1 MLDAPGKTKALK
13 AALRVRGWVRDRLL
27 TDVCEVG
34 DDGPSLVGSVRH
46 GQERPSLPAP
56 LRVTPA
62 VRCLT
67 RCQEAESVTA
77 MDELSRAG
85 AAPWGVPGPMFS
97 QAGLA
102 RPAAWA
108 APPDLDRL
116 RASRA
121 RGRRGKPLV
130 PTSVASPRLSDEL
143 FARLLSF
150 GTPQEVHRDD
160 VLFSPGDE
168 DADLIVVARGS
179 VEVVRTEMAQVP
191 AATVATVDA
200 GGFVGELNLLTG
212 QNVYLLCRAREAGTV
227 YRVSPERL
235 RQLMATDVEL
245 SDIVFKALIARRELL
260 QRSRTAAL
268 AVDIVGGAR
277 SAAALALR
285 TYAARQRLI
294 HLWFDADTPA
304 GRAMME
310 SSGLTQ
316 VDLPAVVMPGTT
328 LKHATPGGLAEKLG
342 LSYRRS
348 STKPVDVTIVGA
360 GPAGLAAAVYG
371 ASEGLD
377 TVLLDAV
384 GTGGQ
389 AAASSRIENYFGF
402 PFGLSGA
409 DLTGLAVLQ
418 ALKFGAQLASPCQA
432 VKLDT
437 DRNGDLLRL
446 HLQDGEVIDS
456 KSVII
461 ATGARYRALPLERW
475 PDFEGAGIYYAA
487 TELEARGCA
496 GSPVTVVGGANSAGQ
511 AALYLAGRG
520 SEVSLVVRGPD
531 IAAEMSAYLVDRLR
545 AHPRVTVRCRSEVTR
560 LDGDEFLEEVSITD
574 RAADSTQ
581 AQLCSGLF
589 CFIGAEPATSWLTG
603 IATGDDGFIR
613 TDVQLNDD
621 DLGPAW
627 ATLGRRL
634 PFETS
639 IPGVF
644 AVGDVHSGSMKRVA
658 AATGE
663 GASAIASVH
672 KAINPV
678 V

>member
-1 MLDAPGKTKALK
+1 
-13 AALRVRGWVRDRLL
+13 
-27 TDVCEVG
+27 
-34 DDGPSLVGSVRH
+34 
-46 GQERPSLPAP
+46 
-56 LRVTPA
+56 
-62 VRCLT
+62 
-67 RCQEAESVTA
+67 
-77 MDELSRAG
+77 MDELSGAG
-85 AAPWGVPGPMFS
+85 AAPWAARGSMFS

-102 RPAAWA
+102 RPEAWA
-108 APPDLDRL
+108 TPRDLDRL

-121 RGRRGKPLV
+121 RGRLGKPLV
-130 PTSVASPRLSDEL
+130 PTSVASPRLGDEL
-143 FARLLSF
+143 FARLLSY
-150 GTPQEVHRDD
+150 GTPQEIRRGD
-160 VLFSPGDE
+160 VLFRPGDE
-168 DADLIVVARGS
+168 DVDLIVVAQGS
-179 VEVVRTEMAQVP
+179 VEVVRTEMAHLP
-191 AATVATVDA
+191 AATVAKVDA

-227 YRVSPERL
+227 NRVSPERL

-260 QRSRTAAL
+260 QRSTAAL

-294 HLWFDADTPA
+294 HLWFDADTPP

-310 SSGLTQ
+310 SSGLAE
-316 VDLPAVVMPGTT
+316 VDLPAVVMPGAT

-432 VKLDT
+432 VKLDA

-475 PDFEGAGIYYAA
+475 PDFEGAGIFYAA

-496 GSPVTVVGGANSAGQ
+496 GSPVTVIGGANSAGQ

-560 LDGDEFLEEVSITD
+560 LDGGDFLEEVSITD
-574 RAADSTQ
+574 RTADSTQ
-581 AQLCSGLF
+581 AQPCAGLF

-621 DLGPAW
+621 DLGPSW
-627 ATLGRRL
+627 AALRRRPL
-634 PFETS
+634 PFETN

-672 KAINPV
+672 KAINSV

>member
-1 MLDAPGKTKALK
+1 MNK
-13 AALRVRGWVRDRLL
+13 
-27 TDVCEVG
+27 
-34 DDGPSLVGSVRH
+34 
-46 GQERPSLPAP
+46 
-56 LRVTPA
+56 
-62 VRCLT
+62 
-67 RCQEAESVTA
+67 
-77 MDELSRAG
+77 LSRTD
-85 AAPWGVPGPMFS
+85 AAPWAARGSMFS

-102 RPAAWA
+102 RPVDWA
-108 APPDLDRL
+108 TATPRDLDRL
-116 RASRA
+116 RASHA
-121 RGRRGKPLV
+121 RGRPDRPLV
-130 PTSVASPRLSDEL
+130 PTSVASPRLGDEL
-143 FARLLSF
+143 FARLSAY
-150 GTPQEVHRDD
+150 GTPQQTRRGD
-160 VLFSPGDE
+160 VLFRPGDE
-168 DADLIVVARGS
+168 DADLIVVERGS
-179 VEVVRTEMAQVP
+179 AEVVRTATGNVP
-191 AATVATVDA
+191 AATVAVVDA

-212 QNVYLLCRAREAGTV
+212 QNVYLLCRVKERGTV

-235 RQLMATDVEL
+235 RQLMANDVEL

-260 QRSRTAAL
+260 QRSTAAL
-268 AVDIVGGAR
+268 AVEIVGGAR

-304 GRAMME
+304 GRAMIE
-310 SSGLTQ
+310 SSSLTED
-316 VDLPAVVMPGTT
+316 DLPAVVMPGAT
-328 LKHATPGGLAEKLG
+328 LKQATPGGLAEKLG

-384 GTGGQ
+384 GAGGQ

-402 PFGLSGA
+402 PFGLSGT

-432 VKLDT
+432 VKLDS
-437 DRNGDLLRL
+437 DRNGNLLRL
-446 HLQDGEVIDS
+446 HLQGGEVIDS
-456 KSVII
+456 KTVVI

-487 TELEARGCA
+487 TELEARGCT
-496 GSPVTVVGGANSAGQ
+496 GSPVTVIGGANSAGQ

-545 AHPRVTVRCRSEVTR
+545 VHPRVTVRCRSEVTR
-560 LDGDEFLEEVSITD
+560 LDGGDFLEEVSITD
-574 RAADSTQ
+574 RTADSTQ
-581 AQLCSGLF
+581 PQPCAGLF

-603 IATGDDGFIR
+603 IATEDDGFIR
-613 TDVQLNDD
+613 TDVQLNDG

-627 ATLGRRL
+627 AVLGRRPL
-634 PFETS
+634 PFETN
-639 IPGVF
+639 IPGMF

-672 KAINPV
+672 KAISTLI
-678 V
+678 

>member
-1 MLDAPGKTKALK
+1 M
-13 AALRVRGWVRDRLL
+13 
-27 TDVCEVG
+27 
-34 DDGPSLVGSVRH
+34 S
-46 GQERPSLPAP
+46 
-56 LRVTPA
+56 
-62 VRCLT
+62 
-67 RCQEAESVTA
+67 
-77 MDELSRAG
+77 ELSRAG
-85 AAPWGVPGPMFS
+85 AAPWAARGPMFS

-102 RPAAWA
+102 RPVDWA
-108 APPDLDRL
+108 TPHDLGRL
-116 RASRA
+116 RASHA
-121 RGRRGKPLV
+121 RERLGRPPV
-130 PTSVASPRLSDEL
+130 PTSVSSPRLGDAL
-143 FARLLSF
+143 FARLLSY
-150 GTPQEVHRDD
+150 GAPQEVHRGD

-179 VEVVRTEMAQVP
+179 VEVVRTATANVP
-191 AATVATVDA
+191 AATVAVVDA

-212 QNVYLLCRAREAGTV
+212 QNVYLLCRARETGTV

-260 QRSRTAAL
+260 QRSTAAL
-268 AVDIVGGAR
+268 ALEIVGGAR

-304 GRAMME
+304 GRVMME
-310 SSGLTQ
+310 SSSLTGD
-316 VDLPAVVMPGTT
+316 DLPAVVMPGTT
-328 LKHATPGGLAEKLG
+328 LKQATPGGLAETLG

-402 PFGLSGA
+402 PFGLSGT

-446 HLQDGEVIDS
+446 HLQGGEIIDS
-456 KSVII
+456 KAVVI

-487 TELEARGCA
+487 TELEARGCT

-531 IAAEMSAYLVDRLR
+531 IAAEMSSYLVDRLR

-560 LDGDEFLEEVSITD
+560 LDGGDFLEEVSITD
-574 RAADSTQ
+574 RTEQSTQ
-581 AQLCSGLF
+581 AQPCSGLF

-613 TDVQLNDD
+613 TDVQLSDD
-621 DLGPAW
+621 DLGSAW
-627 ATLGRRL
+627 AALGRRPL
-634 PFETS
+634 PYETN

-672 KAINPV
+672 KAISTLV
-678 V
+678 

>member
-1 MLDAPGKTKALK
+1 
-13 AALRVRGWVRDRLL
+13 
-27 TDVCEVG
+27 
-34 DDGPSLVGSVRH
+34 
-46 GQERPSLPAP
+46 
-56 LRVTPA
+56 
-62 VRCLT
+62 
-67 RCQEAESVTA
+67 VTA
-77 MDELSRAG
+77 MNELSRAD
-85 AAPWGVPGPMFS
+85 AAPWAGRGSAFS

-102 RPAAWA
+102 RPVAWA
-108 APPDLDRL
+108 TPHDLDRL
-116 RASRA
+116 RASHA
-121 RGRRGKPLV
+121 RRRPGKPLV
-130 PTSVASPRLSDEL
+130 PTSVASPRLGDEL
-143 FARLLSF
+143 FARLLSY
-150 GTPQEVHRDD
+150 GTPQEIDRGD
-160 VLFSPGDE
+160 VLFRPGDE
-168 DADLIVVARGS
+168 DTDLIVVARGS
-179 VEVVRTEMAQVP
+179 VEVVRTAIANVR
-191 AATVATVDA
+191 AATVAVVDA

-212 QNVYLLCRAREAGTV
+212 QNVYMLCRAREAGTIH
-227 YRVSPERL
+227 RVSPARL

-260 QRSRTAAL
+260 QRSTAAL
-268 AVDIVGGAR
+268 AVEIVGGAR

-285 TYAARQRLI
+285 TYAGRQRLI

-304 GRAMME
+304 GREMME
-310 SSGLTQ
+310 SSGLTED
-316 VDLPAVVMPGTT
+316 DLPAVVMPGTT
-328 LKHATPGGLAEKLG
+328 LKQATPGGLAEKLG

-402 PFGLSGA
+402 PFGLAGA

-418 ALKFGAQLASPCQA
+418 ALKFGAQLASPCEA
-432 VKLDT
+432 VKLDAG
-437 DRNGDLLRL
+437 RKGDLLRL
-446 HLQDGEVIDS
+446 RLQGGEVIDS
-456 KSVII
+456 KAVVI

-487 TELEARGCA
+487 TELEARGCM
-496 GSPVTVVGGANSAGQ
+496 GSPVTVIGGANSAGQ

-520 SEVSLVVRGPD
+520 STVSLVVRGPD

-545 AHPRVTVRCRSEVTR
+545 AHPRVTVQCRSEVTR
-560 LDGDEFLEEVSITD
+560 LDGGDFLEEVSITD
-574 RAADSTQ
+574 RTTDSTQ
-581 AQLCSGLF
+581 AQPCSGLF

-627 ATLGRRL
+627 ATLKRRPL

-672 KAINPV
+672 KAISALV
-678 V
+678 

>member
-1 MLDAPGKTKALK
+1 
-13 AALRVRGWVRDRLL
+13 
-27 TDVCEVG
+27 
-34 DDGPSLVGSVRH
+34 
-46 GQERPSLPAP
+46 
-56 LRVTPA
+56 
-62 VRCLT
+62 
-67 RCQEAESVTA
+67 
-77 MDELSRAG
+77 
-85 AAPWGVPGPMFS
+85 MFS
-97 QAGLA
+97 RPGLA
-102 RPAAWA
+102 RPVAWA
-108 APPDLDRL
+108 SPQDLDRL
-116 RASRA
+116 RGIHA
-121 RGRRGKPLV
+121 RGRPGRPLV
-130 PTSVASPRLSDEL
+130 PTSESSPRLGDEL
-143 FARLLSF
+143 FARLLTY
-150 GTPQEVHRDD
+150 GTAQETHRGD
-160 VLFSPGDE
+160 VLFRPGDE
-168 DADLIVVARGS
+168 DVDLIVVDRGS
-179 VEVVRTEMAQVP
+179 VEVIRTETADVP
-191 AATVATVDA
+191 AATVAKVDA

-212 QNVYLLCRAREAGTV
+212 QNVYLLCRVREGGTV

-235 RQLMATDVEL
+235 RQLMANDVEL
-245 SDIVFKALIARRELL
+245 SDIVFRALIARRELL
-260 QRSRTAAL
+260 QRSTAAL
-268 AVDIVGGAR
+268 SVEIVGTDR

-294 HLWFDADTPA
+294 HLWFDADTAA
-304 GRAMME
+304 GKAMME
-310 SSGLTQ
+310 SSGLTMD
-316 VDLPAVVMPGTT
+316 DLPAVVMPGTT
-328 LKHATPGGLAEKLG
+328 LKQATPGRLAEKLG

-371 ASEGLD
+371 ASEGLE

-409 DLTGLAVLQ
+409 DLTGRAVLQ

-437 DRNGDLLRL
+437 DRKGDLLRL
-446 HLQDGEVIDS
+446 HLQGGEVIDS
-456 KSVII
+456 KAVVI

-487 TELEARGCA
+487 TELEARGCT
-496 GSPVTVVGGANSAGQ
+496 GSPVTVIGGANSAGQ

-531 IAAEMSAYLVDRLR
+531 IAAEMSAYLVDRLL

-560 LDGDEFLEEVSITD
+560 LDGGDFLEEVSITD
-574 RAADSTQ
+574 RTADTAQ
-581 AQLCSGLF
+581 AQPCSGLF

-603 IATGDDGFIR
+603 IATGDDGFVR
-613 TDVQLNDD
+613 TDVQLTGD

-627 ATLGRRL
+627 TAIERRPL

-672 KAINPV
+672 KAIAALA
-678 V
+678 

>member
-1 MLDAPGKTKALK
+1 VKVMK
-13 AALRVRGWVRDRLL
+13 R
-27 TDVCEVG
+27 
-34 DDGPSLVGSVRH
+34 
-46 GQERPSLPAP
+46 
-56 LRVTPA
+56 
-62 VRCLT
+62 
-67 RCQEAESVTA
+67 
-77 MDELSRAG
+77 LSRSDAVPW
-85 AAPWGVPGPMFS
+85 AARGPLFS

-102 RPAAWA
+102 RPVTWTT
-108 APPDLDRL
+108 PRDLDRL
-116 RASRA
+116 RESA
-121 RGRRGKPLV
+121 RGRLGKPLV
-130 PTSVASPRLSDEL
+130 PTSVSSPRLSDEL
-143 FARLLSF
+143 FARLLAY
-150 GTPQEVHRDD
+150 GTPQETRRGD
-160 VLFSPGDE
+160 VLFTPGDG
-168 DADLIVVARGS
+168 DVDLIVVERGS
-179 VEVVRTEMAQVP
+179 AEVVRTETADVP
-191 AATVATVDA
+191 AAVVAVVDA

-212 QNVYLLCRAREAGTV
+212 QNVYLLCRVREGGTV

-235 RQLMATDVEL
+235 RQLMANDVEL

-260 QRSRTAAL
+260 QRSTAAL
-268 AVDIVGGAR
+268 SVEIVGGAR

-310 SSGLTQ
+310 SSHLTED
-316 VDLPAVVMPGTT
+316 DLPAVVMPGTT
-328 LKHATPGGLAEKLG
+328 LKQATPGCLAEKLG

-348 STKPVDVTIVGA
+348 SAKPVDVTIVGA

-402 PFGLSGA
+402 PFGLSGN

-437 DRNGDLLRL
+437 DRVGNLLRL
-446 HLQDGEVIDS
+446 RLQGGEVIDT
-456 KSVII
+456 KAVII

-487 TELEARGCA
+487 TELEARGCT

-520 SEVSLVVRGPD
+520 SDVSLVVRGPD
-531 IAAEMSAYLVDRLR
+531 IAAEMSAYLVDRLLV
-545 AHPRVTVRCRSEVTR
+545 HPRVTVRCRSEVTR
-560 LDGDEFLEEVSITD
+560 LDGGDFLEEVSITD
-574 RAADSTQ
+574 RTADSTQ
-581 AQLCSGLF
+581 PQPCAGLF
-589 CFIGAEPATSWLTG
+589 CFIGAEPAADWLTG

-613 TDVQLNDD
+613 TDVQLDD
-621 DLGPAW
+621 ADFGPAW
-627 ATLGRRL
+627 SDLGRRPL
-634 PFETS
+634 PFETN

-672 KAINPV
+672 KAISTIL
-678 V
+678 

>member
-1 MLDAPGKTKALK
+1 M
-13 AALRVRGWVRDRLL
+13 
-27 TDVCEVG
+27 
-34 DDGPSLVGSVRH
+34 
-46 GQERPSLPAP
+46 
-56 LRVTPA
+56 
-62 VRCLT
+62 
-67 RCQEAESVTA
+67 TA
-77 MDELSRAG
+77 MDELSRTA
-85 AAPWGVPGPMFS
+85 AAPWAARGPAFS
-97 QAGLA
+97 QPGLA
-102 RPAAWA
+102 RPVAWTT
-108 APPDLDRL
+108 PHDLDRL
-116 RASRA
+116 RASHA
-121 RGRRGKPLV
+121 RGQLGKPLV
-130 PTSVASPRLSDEL
+130 PASVASPRLGDEL
-143 FARLLSF
+143 FARLLAY
-150 GTPQEVHRDD
+150 GTPQETHRGD
-160 VLFSPGDE
+160 VLFRPGDE
-168 DADLIVVARGS
+168 DVDLIVVDRGS
-179 VEVVRTEMAQVP
+179 VEVVRTETAGVP
-191 AATVATVDA
+191 AATVAAVDA

-212 QNVYLLCRAREAGTV
+212 QNVYLLCRVREGGTV
-227 YRVSPERL
+227 YRVPPERL
-235 RQLMATDVEL
+235 RQLMANDVEL

-260 QRSRTAAL
+260 QRSTAAAL
-268 AVDIVGGAR
+268 AVEIVGTGR
-277 SAAALALR
+277 SAAVLALR

-294 HLWFDADTPA
+294 HRWFDADTPA

-316 VDLPAVVMPGTT
+316 DDLPAVVLPGAT
-328 LKHATPGGLAEKLG
+328 LKRTTPGGLAEKLG

-348 STKPVDVTIVGA
+348 TAKPVDVTIVGA

-384 GTGGQ
+384 GAGGQ

-432 VKLDT
+432 VMLDT

-446 HLQDGEVIDS
+446 HLQGGEVIDS
-456 KSVII
+456 KAVVI

-487 TELEARGCA
+487 TELEARGCT

-531 IAAEMSAYLVDRLR
+531 IATEMSAYLVGLLLT
-545 AHPRVTVRCRSEVTR
+545 HPRVTVRCRSEVTR
-560 LDGDEFLEEVSITD
+560 LDGGDFLEEVTITD
-574 RAADSTQ
+574 RTADTAQ
-581 AQLCSGLF
+581 AQSCSALF
-589 CFIGAEPATSWLTG
+589 CFIGAEPATDWLTG

-613 TDVQLNDD
+613 TDVQLTDD
-621 DLGPAW
+621 DLGPVW
-627 ATLGRRL
+627 ASLERRPL

-639 IPGVF
+639 VPGVF

-672 KAINPV
+672 KAIATLA
-678 V
+678 

>member
-1 MLDAPGKTKALK
+1 
-13 AALRVRGWVRDRLL
+13 
-27 TDVCEVG
+27 
-34 DDGPSLVGSVRH
+34 
-46 GQERPSLPAP
+46 
-56 LRVTPA
+56 
-62 VRCLT
+62 
-67 RCQEAESVTA
+67 
-77 MDELSRAG
+77 MDERSRAD
-85 AAPWGVPGPMFS
+85 AAPWAGRGSVFS

-102 RPAAWA
+102 QPVAWTT
-108 APPDLDRL
+108 PHDLDRL
-116 RASRA
+116 RASH
-121 RGRRGKPLV
+121 GRRRLGRPLV
-130 PTSVASPRLSDEL
+130 PTSVASPRLGDEL
-143 FARLLSF
+143 FARLLSY
-150 GTPQEVHRDD
+150 GTPQEIHRGD
-160 VLFSPGDE
+160 VLFRPGDE

-179 VEVVRTEMAQVP
+179 VEVVRTATADVP
-191 AATVATVDA
+191 AATVAVVDA

-212 QNVYLLCRAREAGTV
+212 QNVYLLCRVRGPGTV

-260 QRSRTAAL
+260 QRSTAAL
-268 AVDIVGGAR
+268 AVEIVGGAR

-304 GRAMME
+304 GQAMME
-310 SSGLTQ
+310 SSSLTED
-316 VDLPAVVMPGTT
+316 DLPAVVMPGTT
-328 LKHATPGGLAEKLG
+328 LKQATPGGLAEKLG

-377 TVLLDAV
+377 TVLLDGV

-402 PFGLSGA
+402 PFGLSGT

-446 HLQDGEVIDS
+446 HLQGGEVIDS
-456 KSVII
+456 KAVII
-461 ATGARYRALPLERW
+461 ATGARYRVLPLERW

-487 TELEARGCA
+487 TELEARGCM

-531 IAAEMSAYLVDRLR
+531 IAAEMSAYLVDRLQ
-545 AHPRVTVRCRSEVTR
+545 AHPRVTVRCQSEVTR
-560 LDGDEFLEEVSITD
+560 LDGGDFLQEVSITD
-574 RAADSTQ
+574 RTTESTQ
-581 AQLCSGLF
+581 AQPCAGLF
-589 CFIGAEPATSWLTG
+589 CFVGAEPATTWLTG
-603 IATGDDGFIR
+603 IATGGDGFIR

-627 ATLGRRL
+627 ATLRRQPL
-634 PFETS
+634 PFETN

-644 AVGDVHSGSMKRVA
+644 AVGDVHSGSLKRVA

-672 KAINPV
+672 KAISTLV
-678 V
+678 

>member
-1 MLDAPGKTKALK
+1 MNERIPADDRRRG
-13 AALRVRGWVRDRLL
+13 LR
-27 TDVCEVG
+27 
-34 DDGPSLVGSVRH
+34 DDGRRRGPRDDARWAGRDDAWWAA
-46 GQERPSLPAP
+46 R
-56 LRVTPA
+56 
-62 VRCLT
+62 
-67 RCQEAESVTA
+67 
-77 MDELSRAG
+77 RAR
-85 AAPWGVPGPMFS
+85 FS

-102 RPAAWA
+102 EPVPWA
-108 APPDLDRL
+108 DPGDLARL
-116 RASRA
+116 RASR
-121 RGRRGKPLV
+121 GRERPGRPLV
-130 PTSVASPRLSDEL
+130 PTSEASPRLNDEL
-143 FARLLSF
+143 FARLLTY
-150 GTPQEVHRDD
+150 GTPQEIHRGD
-160 VLFSPGDE
+160 VLFRPGDE
-168 DADLIVVARGS
+168 DVDLIVVQRGT
-179 VEVVRTEMAQVP
+179 VDVVRTKTGNVP

-212 QNVYLLCRAREAGTV
+212 QNTYLQAQIRTGGTI

-235 RQLMATDVEL
+235 RQLMANDVEL

-260 QRSRTAAL
+260 QRSTAAL
-268 AVDIVGGAR
+268 AVEIVGGNR

-285 TYAARQRLI
+285 TYAARQQLI

-304 GRAMME
+304 GRAMMR
-310 SSGLTQ
+310 SSGLTAD
-316 VDLPAVVMPGTT
+316 DLPAVVLPGAT
-328 LKHATPGGLAEKLG
+328 LKQATPGELADKLG

-377 TVLLDAV
+377 TLLLDAV

-409 DLTGLAVLQ
+409 DLTGRAVLQ

-432 VKLDT
+432 AKLDT
-437 DRNGDLLRL
+437 DRNGNLLRV
-446 HLQDGEVIDS
+446 HLQGGEVIDT
-456 KSVII
+456 KSVVI

-487 TELEARGCA
+487 TELEARGCV

-531 IAAEMSAYLVDRLR
+531 IAAEMSAYLVDRLL
-545 AHPRVTVRCRSEVTR
+545 AHPRVTVRHRSEVTR
-560 LDGDEFLEEVSITD
+560 LDGEDFLEEVSITD
-574 RAADSTQ
+574 RTADETQ
-581 AQLCSGLF
+581 AQACSGLF
-589 CFIGAEPATSWLTG
+589 CFIGAEPATDWLTG
-603 IATGDDGFIR
+603 IATEDDGFIR
-613 TDVQLNDD
+613 TDVQLTGD

-627 ATLGRRL
+627 AALGRRPL
-634 PFETS
+634 PFETNV
-639 IPGVF
+639 PGVF

-672 KAINPV
+672 KAIASLV
-678 V
+678 